1 MERSSTTDA
10 GSAIASPTMDGA
22 SEAPARASTIPSNFG
37 KYEIITHLASGGMAD
52 IFLSRA
58 RGIEGF
64 EKLAIIKRIRQDRA
78 FDKKMIDLFLDEA
91 RLAASLQ
98 HPNIVQVFEFG
109 IVDGSYFLAMEYVH
123 GEDVAAVLRRM

>member
-1 MERSSTTDA
+1 M
-10 GSAIASPTMDGA
+10 G
-22 SEAPARASTIPSNFG
+22 IPSNFG

-78 FDKKMIDLFLDEA
+78 FD
-91 RLAASLQ
+91 
-98 HPNIVQVFEFG
+98 
-109 IVDGSYFLAMEYVH
+109 
-123 GEDVAAVLRRM
+123 RR

>member
-1 MERSSTTDA
+1 MRSLTMERISSTLRGPDTEPNPVVHAPVAAQD
-10 GSAIASPTMDGA
+10 
-22 SEAPARASTIPSNFG
+22 APAIQATVPLNFG

-78 FDKKMIDLFLDEA
+78 FDKKMIDLFLDE
-91 RLAASLQ
+91 
-98 HPNIVQVFEFG
+98 
-109 IVDGSYFLAMEYVH
+109 
-123 GEDVAAVLRRM
+123 